1 MYPILGTFATSRLLG
16 YASLKIF
23 SGLPSQGTR
32 RRVINP
38 LAINGSLR
46 VNAPNLLP
54 EKVSSSPSVVATR
67 RVVFAP
73 VRASPDALSK
83 RREGVE

>member
-1 MYPILGTFATSRLLG
+1 
-16 YASLKIF
+16 
-23 SGLPSQGTR
+23 
-32 RRVINP
+32 
-38 LAINGSLR
+38 

-54 EKVSSSPSVVATR
+54 EKVSSSPSVIATR

-83 RREGVE
+83 HRKGVQELDYAVVAHKPVLGSSAVGVVVRKTTVVAKVLVRHYPAVVGD